1 MIPEDE
7 PSKKLWKREDIK
19 MELNKI
25 PEMEK
30 KLDRLEKEQIII
42 NKRITRLQD
51 QKEDGNGV

>member
-7 PSKKLWKREDIK
+7 PSEKMWKGEVIL

-30 KLDRLEKEQIII
+30 KLDRLENELRIT

-51 QKEDGNGV
+51 HKGDRE